1 MDNKQEKTGQDIYR
15 TGSTTPPKSY
25 GGVIAVLLVAV
36 IFLTGVSTALGL
48 LNIRMF
54 KQIRAQEEELFPVSF
69 SREQSGKETA
79 AAADTVVCFP
89 ALGIKGQSLSAFYQ
103 VYYHLPQGLYI
114 TEVTPGS
121 DAAAKGLL
129 PADVLVSV
137 NGQPVTSEQALQ
149 EMLAACV
156 PGDTVQLAVCRDDRT
171 KTLEV
176 EIGE

>member
-1 MDNKQEKTGQDIYR
+1 MENKQEKTGQDIYR

-48 LNIRMF
+48 LNIRLF
-54 KQIRAQEEELFPVSF
+54 KQIRAQEELSPVSF
-69 SREQSGKETA
+69 SQAGSREGT
-79 AAADTVVCFP
+79 AAADTVAHFP
-89 ALGIKGQSLSAFYQ
+89 ALGIRGQSLSSFYQ

-156 PGDTVQLAVCRDDRT
+156 PGETVQLAVCRDERT
-171 KTLEV
+171 KLLEV
-176 EIGE
+176 EIRP